1 MPRVAIAGAL
11 ESAVGLPE
19 IDRARPRVFAA
30 LAIVPSCGQDRCA
43 IGRWGVHSWMPVAAE
58 RVLLFVLA
66 GRRFGDEWRFVRRVS
81 IDRVAGRG

>member
-1 MPRVAIAGAL
+1 
-11 ESAVGLPE
+11 
-19 IDRARPRVFAA
+19 
-30 LAIVPSCGQDRCA
+30 
-43 IGRWGVHSWMPVAAE
+43 MPVAAE